1 MQRVADVLRFIG
13 RSSKRMAV
21 LVVGLALLALGLV
34 MFVTPG
40 PGIVL
45 VIAGLA
51 VLGTEFAWARH
62 LLEKA
67 REQASRAGQAG
78 QQIPGVARA
87 TAAAKRAWPFSSRP
101 ATAEPEAIASAD
113 SPTP

>member
-1 MQRVADVLRFIG
+1 MQRVADVVRFIG

-34 MFVTPG
+34 
-40 PGIVL
+40 
-45 VIAGLA
+45 

-87 TAAAKRAWPFSSRP
+87 TAAAKRAWPFSRRP

>member
-67 REQASRAGQAG
+67 REQASRAGQAS
-78 QQIPGVARA
+78 QQVPGVARA
-87 TAAAKRAWPFSSRP
+87 TAAAKRAWPFRRRP

-113 SPTP
+113 TPTP